1 MQLIKDDDFDN
12 YFLQNFSWI
21 INSKTILLPVAIIL
35 PSLNILLIF
44 RNDFYLFISTFISL
58 LLITWNFPYISK
70 FSYLKPIYYD
80 DLISDDINLTKSDKK
95 IIYNIEISKKFK
107 NKFLILQQFLLS
119 ITVALL
125 IDYISYKYKEKQYL
139 TSEFVGVL
147 GGILSLYAK
156 IIKALGKVILIC
168 LYRMKKK
175 EKEALLIKL
184 NINNKYN
191 EEINNYY
198 NIEDRKEEIDV

>member
-35 PSLNILLIF
+35 PSLNFLLIF

-125 IDYISYKYKEKQYL
+125 IDYISFKYKEKQYL

-198 NIEDRKEEIDV
+198 NIEDRKEEINV

>member
-12 YFLQNFSWI
+12 YFLQKFSWI
-21 INSKTILLPVAIIL
+21 INSKTLLLPIAIIL
-35 PSLNILLIF
+35 PSLNFLIIF

-58 LLITWNFPYISK
+58 LLLTWNFPYISK

-80 DLISDDINLTKSDKK
+80 DLISDDSNLTKSDKK

-119 ITVALL
+119 LTVALL
-125 IDYISYKYKEKQYL
+125 IDYISFKYKEKQYL
-139 TSEFVGVL
+139 TSEFIGVL

-168 LYRMKKK
+168 LYRLKKK

-191 EEINNYY
+191 EDIDIYY
-198 NIEDRKEEIDV
+198 NNKEIDV